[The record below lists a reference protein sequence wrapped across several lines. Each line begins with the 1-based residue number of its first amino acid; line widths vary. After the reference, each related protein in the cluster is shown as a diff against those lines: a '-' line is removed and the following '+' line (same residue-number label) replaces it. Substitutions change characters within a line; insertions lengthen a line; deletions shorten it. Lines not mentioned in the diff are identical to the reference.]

1 MSDNINTMNF
11 KQLRNEVQLLRDEL
25 AIMKRKYEDIIYNLD
40 DDNFSSRFVKE
51 KGDMRTAIEV
61 NAEGIKTKVSN
72 EKFESAMKQTAEKI
86 ETSVSAINEDL
97 KNYSTIE
104 QTAEKITATV
114 TKDYVTT
121 LIDGEYVTNANF
133 ETKFNVCAEGI
144 YSTVENTYETKE
156 DANSNYSSLRG
167 SISSVSVEADNIS
180 TRVGCIENGEFSG
193 HTLFKQTNDTFLFD
207 GDYSVFTGCIW
218 LTNNNEDKAFSIFL
232 DENQAAGYEAFYL
245 WGSGSYYTTPI
256 IIGNST
262 ASNVY
267 IGNYTENNRVAT
279 RGWVLENGGS
289 GGSGT
294 VVAVFG

>member
-1 MSDNINTMNF
+1 MSDNINAMNF

-72 EKFESAMKQTAEKI
+72 EKFESEMKQTAEKI

-133 ETKFNVCAEGI
+133 ETKFNICAEGI

-156 DANSNYSSLRG
+156 DANSNYSLLQG
-167 SISSVSVEADNIS
+167 SISSVSIEADNIS
-180 TRVGCIENGEFSG
+180 SRVVSLENGEYGEF
-193 HTLFKQTNDTFLFD
+193 TLFEQTAFGFKLT
-207 GDYSVFTGCIW
+207 GDVQITEIAQVG
-218 LTNNNEDKAFSIFL
+218 
-232 DENQAAGYEAFYL
+232 
-245 WGSGSYYTTPI
+245 
-256 IIGNST
+256 GNL
-262 ASNVY
+262 Y
-267 IGNYTENNRVAT
+267 IGDSNDYAESKELIFNGAARIKTISDGVGYYRLKISSS
-279 RGWVLENGGS
+279 GLEIDSSPDEIVIGDTTLEDYVQSYAGS
-289 GGSGT
+289 GGGT